1 MVVISAPSYSNWTIL
16 EAIEVPMYSNH
27 TILVAIALPTY
38 SNQTFRVAIEEQLQQ
53 WELCSVAKAGSTC
66 SNQTMTM
73 ATEDHVLLCFM
84 FVATFCNVPLPL
96 QNSLLPRFDAL
107 QIAPRPT
114 TSAVAICSITTN
126 QPLPFQLFS
135 MVHSIATGV
144 YLPTTK
150 VVLW

>member
-1 MVVISAPSYSNWTIL
+1 
-16 EAIEVPMYSNH
+16 
-27 TILVAIALPTY
+27 
-38 SNQTFRVAIEEQLQQ
+38 
-53 WELCSVAKAGSTC
+53 
-66 SNQTMTM
+66 
-73 ATEDHVLLCFM
+73 M

-126 QPLPFQLFS
+126 QPLPFQLFA

>member
-1 MVVISAPSYSNWTIL
+1 
-16 EAIEVPMYSNH
+16 
-27 TILVAIALPTY
+27 
-38 SNQTFRVAIEEQLQQ
+38 
-53 WELCSVAKAGSTC
+53 
-66 SNQTMTM
+66 MTM

-96 QNSLLPRFDAL
+96 QNSLLPRFGAL
-107 QIAPRPT
+107 QSAPRPM

-126 QPLPFQLFS
+126 QPLPFQLFA